1 MKKKVFIVC
10 FLLTYLYSSEINNE
24 NKNSKNDIKKGFHF
38 GEITEDAKKE
48 DEKTIQKTL
57 AEILK
62 VEKEQLKEQKR
73 IRELLETQYD
83 PQPKKFINKD
93 GKECIENESEDC
105 YKYPILPSA
114 TRIPVLSN
122 FLQNPTNMDNAIKY
136 KQWEDKQFAHVENIG
151 YGMKYAVLN
160 NNKKSKT
167 MIDSASM
174 LSGRHSVYLTNAKA
188 DIIKKHSDNIKIFI
202 LMSNDGRE
210 FKSIRNGVS
219 DAIETLRFTNINPDL
234 VFPSQEA
241 ISNFENIIKNYDS
254 YILKDLNN
262 LSPNKIVSKK
272 THDAINPIS
281 YPTYL
286 IKYDD
291 KKEKKF
297 IQVFGAGSSQGRDF
311 INNLY
316 EILIINGIVD
326 VNEINNSLL
335 QEYELKNFKESQKN
349 GDK

>member
-1 MKKKVFIVC
+1 MKKEILLVC
-10 FLLTYLYSSEINNE
+10 FLVINMYSSDLID
-24 NKNSKNDIKKGFHF
+24 KNTNQNDIKRGFHF
-38 GEITEDAKKE
+38 GEVENIPNKKE
-48 DEKTIQKTL
+48 DEKSVKIILTEML
-57 AEILK
+57 EI
-62 VEKEQLKEQKR
+62 EKKQLKEQKR
-73 IRELLETQYD
+73 IRELLESQYD

-114 TRIPVLSN
+114 SRTPVLAK
-122 FLQNPTNMDNAIKY
+122 FLEDPTSMENAINY
-136 KQWEDKQFAHVENIG
+136 KQWEDKHFSHVENIG

-167 MIDSASM
+167 MIDSSSM

-188 DIIKKHSDNIKIFI
+188 DILKKHAENIKIFI

-210 FKSIRNGVS
+210 FKSVRNGITE
-219 DAIETLRFTNINPDL
+219 AIETLRFININPDL

-241 ISNFENIIKNYDS
+241 VANFENIIKKYDS
-254 YILKDLNN
+254 YILKELNDLA
-262 LSPNKIVSKK
+262 PNKIVSKK
-272 THDAINPIS
+272 TLDAINPIS

-286 IKYDD
+286 IKYND
-291 KKEKKF
+291 KKEKNF
-297 IQVFGAGSSQGRDF
+297 IQVFGAGNSQGRDF

-316 EILIINGIVD
+316 EILTLNGVVD

-335 QEYELKNFKESQKN
+335 QEYELKNFKKSEENRK
-349 GDK
+349 